1 MSVPDR
7 LTLASHCPSRPGDGA
22 MSNFLV
28 AVFGLTGFDA
38 ALDSAVRDTP
48 SYHRAVAERHALP
61 LRRRRR

>member
-1 MSVPDR
+1 
-7 LTLASHCPSRPGDGA
+7 

-28 AVFGLTGFDA
+28 AVFGLIGFDA
-38 ALDSAVRDTP
+38 VLDSAVRDTP